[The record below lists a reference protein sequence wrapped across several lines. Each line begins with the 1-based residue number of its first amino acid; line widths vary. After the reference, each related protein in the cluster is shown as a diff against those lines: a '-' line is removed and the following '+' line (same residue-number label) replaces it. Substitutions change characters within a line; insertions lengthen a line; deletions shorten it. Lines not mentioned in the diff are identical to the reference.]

1 MKIQDLSLD
10 KRIKLVQDISDS
22 VAAEQGAIPVTEGQR
37 RELDRRLE
45 AYRLDGDRGLLAPEV
60 IERIRNRL

>member
-10 KRIKLVQDISDS
+10 ERIKLVQDISDS

-45 AYRLDGDRGLLAPEV
+45 AYRLDGDRGLLAAEV